1 VKSESQ
7 LEGRQSNILV
17 AVVCNYISTAEPVGS
32 RTIAR
37 KYDFGIS
44 PATIRNIMA
53 DLEESGF
60 LAQPHTSAGRVP
72 TDKGFRFYV
81 DHLDRS
87 LQSLEDFVSFN
98 IEDILHN
105 EAELGNM
112 MKKTTDL
119 LSRLSH
125 QAGLMLAPNLK
136 NTVCRH
142 IDFIKLNNSQTL
154 VIFIS
159 ESGHV
164 HKRVIRLSEDIPQDT
179 FDQMSRLITNELMG
193 LSLTKIRS
201 KLMGMLNAEKSQFDA
216 LYARA
221 VKLSQQFFDEEDD
234 DSELYLGGTF
244 NMMNHPEF
252 ADVEKMK
259 ALFQAFE
266 EKRILLS
273 VIDKCLEEDL
283 KGAKVII
290 GEENSIADMQD
301 LSFVLSSYNYGERSL
316 GVVGIIGPKR
326 MDYTQVIPMV
336 EYTARTISRL
346 LTNQIES

>member
-1 VKSESQ
+1 MKSESN
-7 LEGRQSNILV
+7 LEERQSNILV

-32 RTIAR
+32 RTVAR
-37 KYDFGIS
+37 KYDFGLS

-60 LAQPHTSAGRVP
+60 LAQPHTSAGRIP

-81 DHLDRS
+81 DHLDQS
-87 LQSLEDFVSFN
+87 LQSLEDFESFN

-105 EAELGNM
+105 ETELGNL

-125 QAGLMLAPNLK
+125 QAGLVVAPNLK
-136 NTVCRH
+136 STICRH

-164 HKRVIRLSEDIPQDT
+164 HKRVIRLDEDIPQDT
-179 FDQMSRLITNELMG
+179 FDQMSRLITNELLG
-193 LSLTKIRS
+193 LSLAKIRS
-201 KLMGMLNAEKSQFDA
+201 KLMGMLSAEKTRFDA

-221 VKLSQQFFDEEDD
+221 VKLSQQFFDEGDD

-244 NMMNHPEF
+244 NMMSHPEF

-259 ALFQAFE
+259 NLFQAFE
-266 EKRILLS
+266 EKRILLH
-273 VIDKCLEEDL
+273 VIDKCLGEDNE
-283 KGAKVII
+283 GTKVII
-290 GEENSIADMQD
+290 GEENSVEDMKD
-301 LSFVLSSYNYGERSL
+301 LSFVLSSYKYGGRSL
-316 GVVGIIGPKR
+316 GVVGILGPKR
-326 MDYTQVIPMV
+326 MDYTQIIPIV
-336 EYTARTISRL
+336 EYTAQAVSRL
-346 LTNQIES
+346 LTDRIES

>member
-1 VKSESQ
+1 MKSESQ
-7 LEGRQSNILV
+7 LEKRQRKILI
-17 AVVCNYISTAEPVGS
+17 AVVCSYISSAEPVGS

-81 DHLDRS
+81 DHLKHS
-87 LQSLEDFVSFN
+87 LQSLEHITSFN

-105 EAELGNM
+105 EAEIGNL

-164 HKRVIRLSEDIPQDT
+164 HKRVIRLGEDISQDT

-201 KLMGMLNAEKSQFDA
+201 KLMDMLSAEKIKFDA

-221 VKLSQQFFDEEDD
+221 VKLSQQFFDEEVDE
-234 DSELYLGGTF
+234 SELYLGGTF

-252 ADVEKMK
+252 ADIEKIK

-273 VIDKCLEEDL
+273 IIDKCLEEEL
-283 KGAKVII
+283 EGAKVII
-290 GEENSIADMQD
+290 GEENSVVDMQD
-301 LSFVLSSYNYGERSL
+301 LSFVLSSYNYGERLL
-316 GVVGIIGPKR
+316 GVVGVIGPKR

-336 EYTARTISRL
+336 EYTAKTISRL
-346 LTNQIES
+346 LTNRIES